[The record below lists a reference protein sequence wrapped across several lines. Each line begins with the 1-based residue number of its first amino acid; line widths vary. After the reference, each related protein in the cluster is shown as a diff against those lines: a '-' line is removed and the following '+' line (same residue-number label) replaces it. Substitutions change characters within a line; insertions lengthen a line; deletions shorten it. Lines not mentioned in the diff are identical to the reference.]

1 MYKSEDDINLK
12 KVKEY
17 IEEKERNISK
27 SQVRENILEKKI
39 RKLEKNANKNVFD
52 IRKMCI
58 NTLYNITTLLIMIT
72 FLNVEINK
80 YTSMNLIQKY
90 IYIIEIYT
98 SIIIISIAGAIIFNK
113 INISLNEQ
121 IKRKTNQKINIL
133 HKQIQSEK
141 NIQEDLKKEIT
152 NIIDNYNIITINNE
166 NNFILTNINYKN
178 ESHIDM
184 NQEKKEI
191 TKYKKRVKKP

>member
-17 IEEKERNISK
+17 IEAKERNISK

-52 IRKMCI
+52 IRKMCM

>member
-17 IEEKERNISK
+17 IEAKERNISK

-52 IRKMCI
+52 IRKMCM
-58 NTLYNITTLLIMIT
+58 NTLYNITTLLIMII

-133 HKQIQSEK
+133 HKQIQLEK

>member
-17 IEEKERNISK
+17 IEAKERNISK

-52 IRKMCI
+52 IRKMCM
-58 NTLYNITTLLIMIT
+58 NTLYNITTLLIMII

-80 YTSMNLIQKY
+80 YASKNLIQKY

-98 SIIIISIAGAIIFNK
+98 NIIIISIAGAIIFNK

-152 NIIDNYNIITINNE
+152 NKLW
-166 NNFILTNINYKN
+166 FF
-178 ESHIDM
+178 
-184 NQEKKEI
+184 NQLFPLFHAKLCFD
-191 TKYKKRVKKP
+191 